1 MAFDVAEN
9 GVADGRLTKLARH
22 GHVLRVIEM
31 LPPKEDDLPFQ
42 ERVPHLFQLI
52 GRQGLGE
59 VHTADFRTDVKGEGC
74 YVDGLLQRRTGS
86 LLRG

>member
-1 MAFDVAEN
+1 MAEH

-42 ERVPHLFQLI
+42 ESVADCLPA
-52 GRQGLGE
+52 LG
-59 VHTADFRTDVKGEGC
+59 GE
-74 YVDGLLQRRTGS
+74 RPA
-86 LLRG
+86 